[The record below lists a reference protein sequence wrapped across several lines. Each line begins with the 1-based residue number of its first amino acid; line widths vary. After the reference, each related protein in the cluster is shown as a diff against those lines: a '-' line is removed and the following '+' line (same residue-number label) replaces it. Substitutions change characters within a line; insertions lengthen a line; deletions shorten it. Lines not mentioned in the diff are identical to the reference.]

1 MQSEIADPLSEAR
14 LEVDEIKGFAG
25 GIMKERNSRQYGPI
39 LHLLVFMVM
48 ACTSIALNAQS
59 TTGSI
64 YGTVADTTGAVVPGA
79 QVTVK
84 ETATGELFNA
94 TTSDSGDYSFPTLKP
109 SEYVITAK
117 HEGFQTQTQQGIR
130 LDANQNVHANFSLQ
144 TGSVDQ
150 TVTVSSDT
158 SSVDTRGS
166 QIATTIDQKRIEDL
180 PSVNRNAYELLS
192 ITPGVTN
199 YTADTQTGSR
209 AGTQVSVNGLGQ
221 TETAYYL
228 DGGYDTNVWK
238 FGGNRIPNPS
248 SLQEFR
254 IITSNFEIGR
264 AHV

>member
-1 MQSEIADPLSEAR
+1 
-14 LEVDEIKGFAG
+14 
-25 GIMKERNSRQYGPI
+25 MKERNSRQYGPV
-39 LHLLVFMVM
+39 LQLLVFMVM

-109 SEYVITAK
+109 GEYVITAK
-117 HEGFQTQTQQGIR
+117 HEGFQAQIQQGLR

-144 TGSVDQ
+144 TGSVEQ

-180 PSVNRNAYELLS
+180 PSVNRNAYELLQ

-228 DGGYDTNVWK
+228 DGGYDTY
-238 FGGNRIPNPS
+238 GS
-248 SLQEFR
+248 SGATAFP
-254 IITSNFEIGR
+254 IR
-264 AHV
+264 ARYRSSASLPATLTRSSAARRAEL